1 VTKVLVIDDH
11 PLFGEALCEAVA
23 LALPDVEAVAVTA
36 IDAAIH
42 EISKASGGFDLI
54 LLDLMLPDLMGVE
67 GLAEIKA
74 RFRELPILVISEY
87 YSHRLARWLFTCG
100 ARGFLTKSEN
110 KSEIAIA
117 ARKVIAGKLYIS
129 RPVRHNLQ
137 VLPDFE
143 LDQIF
148 KRMSWL
154 SPKEIRVLSRLRKGF
169 RNKDIAKA
177 FDVSEKTI
185 KAQMTSTM
193 RKLDVN
199 NRTQAASEFSNMG
212 FEQLVSQLF
221 LDH

>member
-1 VTKVLVIDDH
+1 
-11 PLFGEALCEAVA
+11 
-23 LALPDVEAVAVTA
+23 
-36 IDAAIH
+36 
-42 EISKASGGFDLI
+42 
-54 LLDLMLPDLMGVE
+54 
-67 GLAEIKA
+67 
-74 RFRELPILVISEY
+74 
-87 YSHRLARWLFTCG
+87 
-100 ARGFLTKSEN
+100 
-110 KSEIAIA
+110 
-117 ARKVIAGKLYIS
+117 VIAGKLFIS

-212 FEQLVSQLF
+212 FEQLVWQLF